1 MSLRAAIALAVCLAL
16 GAVLGLSLLEFGIL
30 GFVTA
35 PAALLALGLFLLQR
49 DRRTRLQRVGA
60 FLLGAGISG
69 TAPLLSLVV
78 RIGNICAGNA
88 EAKPLSGGG
97 ASYECY
103 SIETLLALIP
113 YGALLCVGGSIL
125 FVAWRRSRGAL
136 RGHDGS

>member
-1 MSLRAAIALAVCLAL
+1 MSVRAAIALAACLAL

-35 PAALLALGLFLLQR
+35 PAALLALGLILLQS

-60 FLLGAGISG
+60 FLLGGGIGG

-78 RIGNICAGNA
+78 RIGNICGGNVQ
-88 EAKPLSGGG
+88 AKSQPGGG

-103 SIETLLALIP
+103 SIETLWALIP
-113 YGALLCVGGSIL
+113 YGALLCVGGFML
-125 FVAWRRSRGAL
+125 FVAWRQPREASA
-136 RGHDGS
+136 